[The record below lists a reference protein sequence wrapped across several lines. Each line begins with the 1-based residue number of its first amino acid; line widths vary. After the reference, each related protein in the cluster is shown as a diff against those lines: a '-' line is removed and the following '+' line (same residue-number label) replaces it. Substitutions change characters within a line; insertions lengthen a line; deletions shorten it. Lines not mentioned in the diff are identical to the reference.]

1 MRDLD
6 EFTVTDEAL
15 AQMAATPDARLRQI
29 MDAAVRHLHAFAREV
44 NLTPAEWLTGIGFLT
59 EVGQKCTPVRQEFIL
74 LSDVLG
80 VSALVNLLHDKT
92 GLEKGTDTSLLGPF
106 FRNGAPRLQL
116 GDTLCRTPPTQEIAV
131 YGQVTDRSG
140 KPVPNASI
148 EVWQTDESGLYDLQQ
163 HGGDQ
168 MDMRG
173 GFVCDALGKF
183 HFRTTRSVDYPIPLD
198 GPVGKLVEQQKRHGH
213 RPAHIHFMIAADGF
227 RELVTALYLAESEH
241 IDSDTVFGVTRSLVV
256 STRDADPDSPLPNM
270 PAIHYD
276 FRLAHAAA
284 DDTGRV
290 GADPSQFI
298 KAAE

>member
-1 MRDLD
+1 
-6 EFTVTDEAL
+6 
-15 AQMAATPDARLRQI
+15 
-29 MDAAVRHLHAFAREV
+29 VRHLHAFAREIS
-44 NLTPAEWLTGIGFLT
+44 LTPAEWLTGIGFLT
-59 EVGQKCTPVRQEFIL
+59 EVGQKCTPFRQEFIL

-116 GDTLCRTPPTQEIAV
+116 GDTLCGKPPTQEISV
-131 YGQVTDRSG
+131 YGQVTDRAG
-140 KPVPNASI
+140 HPVPHATM
-148 EVWQTDESGLYDLQQ
+148 EVWQTDETGLYDLQAY
-163 HGGDQ
+163 GSDQ

-173 GFVCDALGKF
+173 GFVCDAQGKF
-183 HFRTTRSVDYPIPLD
+183 HFRTTRAIDYPIPLD
-198 GPVGKLVEQQKRHGH
+198 GPVGKLVQQQNRHGH

-227 RELVTALYLAESEH
+227 RELVTALYLADSEH
-241 IDSDTVFGVTRSLVV
+241 IDSDTVFGVARSLVV
-256 STRDADPDSPLPNM
+256 APRAGDPNSPIPGM

-276 FRLAHAAA
+276 FQLAHAAA